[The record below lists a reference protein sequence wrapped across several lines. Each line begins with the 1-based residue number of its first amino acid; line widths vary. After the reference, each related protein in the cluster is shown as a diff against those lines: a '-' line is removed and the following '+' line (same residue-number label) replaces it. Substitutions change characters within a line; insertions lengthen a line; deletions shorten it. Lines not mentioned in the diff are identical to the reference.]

1 MADRIPRPS
10 ISLPRWRS
18 TTKSAKPE
26 PAPPRKA
33 PRIILLNDPGSF
45 LANAAS
51 VRWWGVALAGGLL
64 IVTIQLAA
72 WIVSLFERGW
82 ALGAAGTLA
91 LAALAAGF
99 AMATYLELAG
109 FRRLREA
116 AAFQKQFTENG
127 PPEPLEKQR
136 ETIARPYERLACAR
150 RDSRPGDQG
159 TGRHRRGF
167 RRWKVGQPAER
178 RTLELIGQLEDL
190 ATFYGGSFEHPPT
203 FEQLWALAHPPRRA
217 CMRRDT
223 FDLLMPRIKGAWER
237 VAGKGRGAR
246 LHDEAA
252 AHF

>member
-33 PRIILLNDPGSF
+33 PRIILPNDPGSF

-136 ETIARPYERLACAR
+136 EALRGLMNALPVPVEIVALVTKELDGIDEGSAAGRWDSQRSAEHSSSSASSKTSPPSMAVLLSIPQPSSNCGRLPTHTPSLHA
-150 RDSRPGDQG
+150 PGY
-159 TGRHRRGF
+159 
-167 RRWKVGQPAER
+167 V
-178 RTLELIGQLEDL
+178 
-190 ATFYGGSFEHPPT
+190 
-203 FEQLWALAHPPRRA
+203 
-217 CMRRDT
+217 
-223 FDLLMPRIKGAWER
+223 
-237 VAGKGRGAR
+237 
-246 LHDEAA
+246 
-252 AHF
+252 